1 MENENKETPVEQTNQ
16 ASGET
21 SKDQVAYETFQ
32 KVLSEKKNVQS
43 KLSEYEAKLQA
54 LEEEK
59 LQRDG
64 KKDEL
69 LENYKKRASELEAKF
84 NKTQQTYA
92 WNTLTGEIKREAAA
106 SGCLNPDKLI
116 KLMSEEDLNSIEVGE
131 NFSVNRETIK
141 EVIERNKK
149 ENSFLF
155 SQGNKVIANGIPNT
169 NKPTASNGKNIN
181 NMSWDEAKELAKT
194 LKN

>member
-1 MENENKETPVEQTNQ
+1 MENEETKTPVEQTNQ

-21 SKDQVAYETFQ
+21 SKDQVAYETY
-32 KVLSEKKNVQS
+32 KKTVESEKVARA
-43 KLSEYEAKLQA
+43 KLASMQQALQA

-69 LENYKKRASELEAKF
+69 LETYKKRMQELEIKH

-92 WNTLTGEIKREAAA
+92 WNTLTGEIKREAMAN
-106 SGCLNPDKLI
+106 GCLNPDKLI
-116 KLMSEEDLNSIEVGE
+116 KLMSDDDLNSIEVGE
-131 NFSVNRETIK
+131 DFNINKDAIK

-155 SQGNKVIANGIPNT
+155 SQGNKVIANGTPN
-169 NKPTASNGKNIN
+169 
-181 NMSWDEAKELAKT
+181 KT
-194 LKN
+194 PQAPQPKSEEDLIKAYIEKLK